1 MNQKEFTEKLN
12 THRGN
17 VNSGDVDW
25 SKILDE
31 SFNAD
36 GAIEK
41 IGIAQE
47 ECAELIQ
54 ALSKQHRYQTYRMGV
69 LEEMADVHISLE
81 YVRMA
86 MGFTYDDLMKAID
99 IKLEREWL
107 RLKDLKDANKEE
119 KK

>member
-1 MNQKEFTEKLN
+1 MDQKEFTEKLK

-17 VNSGDVDW
+17 VNSGDIDW
-25 SKILDE
+25 VKILED
-31 SFNAD
+31 SFKED

-54 ALSKQHRYQTYRMGV
+54 ALSKQHRYQTYRMSV

-86 MGFTYDDLMKAID
+86 MGFTYDDLTKAID
-99 IKLEREWL
+99 IKLEREKL
-107 RLKDLKDANKEE
+107 RLEKLKDANK
-119 KK
+119 

>member
-1 MNQKEFTEKLN
+1 MDQAEFTKRFNEFDRPKL
-12 THRGN
+12 TYR
-17 VNSGDVDW
+17 DW
-25 SKILDE
+25 IKIRED
-31 SFNAD
+31 SFKAD

-54 ALSKQHRYQTYRMGV
+54 ALSKQHRYQTYRMSV

-86 MGFTYDDLMKAID
+86 MEFTYDDLVKAID
-99 IKLEREWL
+99 IKLEREKL
-107 RLKDLKDANKEE
+107 RLEELKDANKEE

>member
-1 MNQKEFTEKLN
+1 MDQAEFTK
-12 THRGN
+12 R
-17 VNSGDVDW
+17 
-25 SKILDE
+25 
-31 SFNAD
+31 FNAVNGPDLTADDWYKIRDDSFKTD

-54 ALSKQHRYQTYRMGV
+54 ALSKQHRYQTYRMSV
-69 LEEMADVHISLE
+69 LEEIADVRISLE

-86 MGFTYDDLMKAID
+86 MGFTHADIIKAID
-99 IKLEREWL
+99 IKLERERL
-107 RLKDLKDANKEE
+107 RLEKLKDTNKEE